1 MRHTY
6 YGDLAGRFEASALP
20 LLLRGFLM
28 WLLVIGPLAFAA
40 VVFASTVDWAAL
52 ADVLAQGGDDMM
64 SKIEGGNP
72 NLGGAIVVGMLMS
85 AISVTMAAL
94 LYPAFQ
100 AVVMRW
106 WSSGLRFGTIEI
118 KSRLRM
124 RNVYGA
130 YARFVGYAIL
140 FSMAMGIVAAIVLG
154 MIGAATNIGKM
165 GTAGEIAGTLAALIG
180 YVIAALGYS
189 TIYRATVLLSLWQ
202 LGMESLQLSGLSAL
216 ENVKATGQPSSA
228 IGEGLADALNV
239 GSY

>member
-6 YGDLAGRFEASALP
+6 YGDLAGRFDASALR

-28 WLLVIGPLAFAA
+28 WILVIGPLAFAV
-40 VVFASTVDWAAL
+40 VVFASTIDWVAL
-52 ADVLAQGGDDMM
+52 VDVLTQGGDDMM
-64 SKIEGGNP
+64 SKIEGSNP
-72 NLGGAIVVGMLMS
+72 NLGGAIVFGMLMS
-85 AISVTMAAL
+85 GISMTIAAL

-100 AVVMRW
+100 AVVLRW
-106 WSSGLRFGTIEI
+106 WSSGLRFGTIEVQ
-118 KSRLRM
+118 SHLRM

-154 MIGAATNIGKM
+154 VIGAGTSIGKV
-165 GTAGEIAGTLAALIG
+165 GTAGEITATLAALIG

-202 LGMESLQLSGLSAL
+202 LGMESLQLSGLSGL
-216 ENVKATGQPSSA
+216 ERVKATGRPSSA

-239 GSY
+239 GGY